1 MLESIKRWFS
11 GASAQSGAA
20 AMVEWAQATGHPF
33 KRTREGHGF
42 VVEGGTPA
50 QGWRLEWGEPQRS
63 YIKGQELRV
72 RADLGGGA
80 DLQMLLLS
88 RSLMETLEKQV
99 FEQFT
104 EGLQTRIDT
113 DTPEEMRWL
122 VLFPKPPAFE
132 ARELRE
138 DFGAVASMPQALS
151 QWLGGPLSAQLIEA
165 RKTWLQADD
174 ALALVV
180 QRGRLTL
187 RFALPQPSAERV
199 TAAMQLY
206 EVALQS
212 ARRVAE
218 QWGNGSGGPS
228 THPSLWSGAL
238 ADSQNPP
245 PTRS

>member
-11 GASAQSGAA
+11 AGSAQSGAA
-20 AMVEWAQATGHPF
+20 AMVEWAQAAGHPF

-42 VVEGGTPA
+42 VVEAPA
-50 QGWRLEWGEPQRS
+50 SGWRLEWGEPQRA
-63 YIKGQELRV
+63 YIPGQELRV
-72 RADLGGGA
+72 RADLGGGK
-80 DLQMLLLS
+80 DLQMLLVS

-122 VLFPKPPAFE
+122 VLFTKPPAFE

-138 DFGAVASMPQALS
+138 GFGAVASVPQALS
-151 QWLGGPLSAQLIEA
+151 QWLTGALSTQLVDA
-165 RKTWLQADD
+165 SKTWLRPED

-187 RFALPQPSAERV
+187 RFSMPQPSVERV
-199 TAAMQLY
+199 TAVMQLF

-212 ARRVAE
+212 ARRVGE
-218 QWGNGSGGPS
+218 LWGNGSGGPS
-228 THPSLWSGAL
+228 THPSLWSGSI

-245 PTRS
+245 TRN